1 MAMKVPV
8 LPAPALQSTKSY
20 IEWVSQTDCIFP
32 ETAEMRSNN
41 KYGLFTDYYCNQTT
55 RGEPW
60 IHNKTR
66 CVHSNTL
73 IIFEKKTVETCKYAH
88 TIAWTGSLGLPL
100 TKSENTYFVPETY
113 QALTGNA

>member
-41 KYGLFTDYYCNQTT
+41 KYSLFTDYYCNNQTT

-88 TIAWTGSLGLPL
+88 TIA
-100 TKSENTYFVPETY
+100 
-113 QALTGNA
+113 